1 MMVRGRAMASR
12 ANQADKRPKPLLP
25 ADEDDD
31 DGDGGG
37 SGRHGCSAEGRNR
50 KTSSNDNNDP
60 AAIRIPNIFT
70 GTIPLVVK
78 AAKPAMVVSVEK
90 TQGSQID

>member
-1 MMVRGRAMASR
+1 MV
-12 ANQADKRPKPLLP
+12 P
-25 ADEDDD
+25 AAAEDE
-31 DGDGGG
+31 GEGGG
-37 SGRHGCSAEGRNR
+37 TGRHGCSADGRNR

-60 AAIRIPNIFT
+60 AVIRIPNIFT